1 MIDNLQIYH
10 ISSLDR
16 HEGNTNKFIVDLNID
31 QSLLNNLTHVSLIS
45 IAIPKSYYNIQKNSY
60 INLYEN
66 NNLIIINVEEGNY
79 TLTQLLKVLTTKFN
93 NQTLNNVIY
102 NFQKNKIDYDDG
114 KIKITCNKS
123 EIIKKIYIEENELY
137 ESLGLNK
144 FKYYEFSDILIS
156 DNVVNLSSNNVIY
169 LHSNIV
175 SSPFNDLNTSG
186 NNILCY
192 INNCGSCP
200 SYSYIIKDYDI
211 ISNMKR
217 LKFNSNMLFFLTSEN
232 RDIDLNGCNFNFS
245 LVFFRYIDNY
255 PFYKKISNYID
266 YELIK

>member
-10 ISSLDR
+10 VSSKDR
-16 HEGNTNKFIVDLNID
+16 DSGNSNRFIVDLNID
-31 QSLLNNLTHVSLIS
+31 QSILYKLTHCCVLS
-45 IAIPKSYYNIQKNSY
+45 IQIPKSFYNIQKNSF

-66 NNLIIINVEEGNY
+66 DNLIIINVEEGNY
-79 TLTQLLKVLTTKFN
+79 TLQQLLKTLTTKFN

-102 NFQKNKIDYDDG
+102 SFQKNTIDYDDG
-114 KIKITCNKS
+114 KIKITCNKP

-137 ESLGLNK
+137 ESLGFNK
-144 FKYYEFSDILIS
+144 YKYYEFNEYLIS
-156 DNVVNLSSNNVIY
+156 DNVVNLNSNNVIY

-175 SSPFNDLNTSG
+175 SSQYNDLQTSG

-192 INNCGSCP
+192 VGCGSCP

-217 LKFNSNMLFFLTSEN
+217 LNFNANMLFFLTSEL
-232 RDIDLNGCNFNFS
+232 RDIDLNGCDFS
-245 LVFFRYIDNY
+245 FSIAFFKYVDNY